1 MTYNFST
8 TPYDELTQADKK
20 RYHKLQ
26 LKEQLAELQTIFK
39 GVLETKEKSKTLI
52 KKYKNSTDQF
62 SQDYINNLIQRE
74 TETENNALMSLT
86 DKATRALDKA
96 KQAVEAGHA
105 ITDLDDVRLPNAI
118 RIIQASG
125 ADIKPEVARRLVNEF
140 TGDQTALT
148 MLQGILKAVG
158 TSYDGGLD
166 KMIYDVEDTFRQAG
180 DAIRDHLTSQE
191 GSLNYVAKRVAVI
204 AKGEGCDFPEVFDPT
219 EVDRATRRG
228 AGLPVD

>member
-26 LKEQLAELQTIFK
+26 LKDQLAELQTIFK

-74 TETENNALMSLT
+74 TETENNALVSLT

-96 KQAVEAGHA
+96 KQAVEAGH
-105 ITDLDDVRLPNAI
+105 
-118 RIIQASG
+118 

>member
-1 MTYNFST
+1 MYNFTT

-26 LKEQLAELQTIFK
+26 LKDQLAELQTIFK
-39 GVLETKEKSKTLI
+39 GALETKEKSKTLI

-62 SQDYINNLIQRE
+62 SQDYINDLIQRE
-74 TETENNALMSLT
+74 TASMNNALMSLT
-86 DKATRALDKA
+86 GKATRALDKA

-125 ADIKPEVARRLVNEF
+125 SGIKYETARRLVNEF

-148 MLQGILKAVG
+148 MLQDVFKGVG
-158 TSYDGGLD
+158 AKSDGGLD
-166 KMIYDVEDTFRQAG
+166 KQIYDPEVAFKNAKQAI
-180 DAIRDHLTSQE
+180 DEHLISQD
-191 GSLNYVAKRVAVI
+191 GSLNYVARQVAVI
-204 AKGEGCDFPEVFDPT
+204 AKGEGCDFPEVFDPS
-219 EVDRATRRG
+219 EVDRAVRQG
-228 AGLPVD
+228 AGLVTE